1 MIPTTPRPVPVD
13 TTTSN
18 DVIEET
24 GDGIYSYNHLL
35 VYFHS
40 LNLILQSTMC
50 SLKCI
55 VEFLAVPEDGGEDI
69 PEEEAVCRICF
80 VELNEGGE
88 TLKMEC
94 SCKGELALAHQDC
107 AVKWFSIKGNKIC
120 DVCKQEV
127 QNLPVTLL
135 RIPTQTANRRIAN
148 AAQQRAA
155 QQYR

>member
-1 MIPTTPRPVPVD
+1 
-13 TTTSN
+13 
-18 DVIEET
+18 
-24 GDGIYSYNHLL
+24 LL
-35 VYFHS
+35 
-40 LNLILQSTMC
+40 QKSTMC
-50 SLKCI
+50 SSEYI
-55 VEFLAVPEDGGEDI
+55 FEFLTVPEDGGEDI

-135 RIPTQTANRRIAN
+135 RIPTQTANRRVAN